1 MKKQIGLML
10 LILVFVSCKQKIQI
24 SDTQKINGYWEI
36 EKVVL
41 PNSDDKDYKINETI
55 DFFKLENNVGFRK
68 KVTPQLNGTY
78 LVNDFS
84 EKIKVVTIDDKIYI
98 EYSTDFAKWKDE
110 IISISNDKLVLKN
123 DANIEYRY
131 KKPIPFSIK

>member
-1 MKKQIGLML
+1 MKKQISLVLL
-10 LILVFVSCKQKIQI
+10 LISFISCKQKIET
-24 SDTQKINGYWEI
+24 SDIQKINGYWEI

-41 PNSDDKDYKINETI
+41 PNSDDKDYKVNETI
-55 DFFKLENNVGFRK
+55 DFFKLEKNEGFRK
-68 KVTPQLNGTY
+68 KVTPQLDGKY

-84 EKIKVVTIDDKIYI
+84 EKIKIVVVDDKTYI

-110 IISISNDKLVLKN
+110 IISISDEKLILKN